1 MWSGLLFLW
10 PMKIPA
16 KIPRIVKWVYP
27 EAVFNIGNQN
37 NAVFLTFDDG
47 PTPEITPWVLAELAK
62 VNAKATFFLIGNNA
76 VNNPAIV
83 DEIQVAGHAIGNHT
97 FNHEKG
103 WITEDE
109 TYVQSV
115 AKTDAILGSQ
125 RFRPPYGRIKKSQIK
140 QLKKRYKIILWDVLS
155 GDYDNDFSPEEC
167 AANVLANVQSGS
179 IIVFHDSVKAWPNLK
194 IALPLVLKQLVERG
208 FVMQHL

>member
-125 RFRPPYGRIKKSQIK
+125 LFRPPYGRIKKSQIK